1 MERLSE
7 QMQNEPTDEIR
18 NVKQQLEY
26 WMRRLEQMARED
38 TFNCET
44 AKREITSL
52 KDKVDYVERL
62 IVHQGHSRGSQYR
75 RFTTPR
81 PPTVP
86 DHKNPDQLPAVT
98 LQRPA
103 QVDQRWQEQQQQ
115 HTGYNQGSRRNNNQV
130 DKWLP
135 ATRERH
141 NTRMAA
147 SKDREKHMMK
157 RKNESARKAEEMV
170 RGLQQADKKPWK
182 PRRGRRPSKGITGLL
197 DHRVVDRAEVD
208 PLDALW
214 IEEHS
219 APQTIVVD
227 SPGIK
232 HPDWLI
238 RQGQQRSSSNN
249 RLKQIN
255 VYHQSI
261 EQRRGH
267 DDSRLLGDTDVS
279 ITDYQVPPGPQSYS
293 RQIHNTSGK

>member
-1 MERLSE
+1 
-7 QMQNEPTDEIR
+7 MQQEPTDDTR

-26 WMRRLEQMARED
+26 WMKRLEQMARED

-75 RFTTPR
+75 RSTTPR

-86 DHKNPDQLPAVT
+86 DSGNSQQPSAVT
-98 LQRPA
+98 LQRPTEVK
-103 QVDQRWQEQQQQ
+103 QSREQQQQ
-115 HTGYNQGSRRNNNQV
+115 EYTGYNQGSWRINQQV

-147 SKDREKHMMK
+147 SKDREKHMKK
-157 RKNESARKAEEMV
+157 RKHESERRAEQLV

-182 PRRGRRPSKGITGLL
+182 PQRGRRPSKGLTGLL
-197 DHRVVDRAEVD
+197 DHRVISRAQVD

-227 SPGIK
+227 TPGIK

-238 RQGQQRSSSNN
+238 RRGQQRSSSARNQ
-249 RLKQIN
+249 LKQIN
-255 VYHQSI
+255 VYHQSSNR
-261 EQRRGH
+261 RRGY
-267 DDSRLLGDTDVS
+267 DDSRLLGDQDSHASVV
-279 ITDYQVPPGPQSYS
+279 DYQVPPRPQSYS